1 MAQPWELTWQRLP
14 LEGLANARELGGY
27 PRSDGGQTLWRRFIR
42 SDALADATPADIE
55 FLRNYGVRAVL
66 DMRGEKEAEGRPD
79 VSLGPDVVTA
89 NISPFKVNMASTDM
103 QATMPATWVYDC
115 IFENREAWRGIF
127 AFIADAPEGCVL
139 FHCSVGK
146 DRTGIL
152 AALLL
157 MLAGCDRWDAF
168 ASYVPSRVNIMR
180 LPFFRPYW
188 DKICSDNEREH
199 YDSRPET
206 LGHWFDRLDAEFGG
220 DVRAYL
226 AWCGVSEKTMD
237 AVRARLVE

>member
-1 MAQPWELTWQRLP
+1 MKTKTIKWFSRVAMMLLLTMLTTATAWADDVNLTENTNET
-14 LEGLANARELGGY
+14 EGTAERWYVNIPKTGENKL
-27 PRSDGGQTLWRRFIR
+27 TLT
-42 SDALADATPADIE
+42 DASII
-55 FLRNYGVRAVL
+55 F
-66 DMRGEKEAEGRPD
+66 
-79 VSLGPDVVTA
+79 
-89 NISPFKVNMASTDM
+89 FKV
-103 QATMPATWVYDC
+103 YDNGGGPQNHYDNDC
-115 IFENREAWRGIF
+115 DGSLVLT
-127 AFIADAPEGCVL
+127 APEGCVL